1 MRKINLLVLIFI
13 PCSRIYA
20 SSNKLYRPPM
30 FLENTN
36 LGIPTT
42 FSSTNIENF
51 TPNHISFFYYK
62 NIFIIK
68 VPRLSLIDDFPEN
81 LIKSISFFQTD
92 PETGE
97 YSSDNDILSN
107 SERYKHHLNICTNAE
122 LDGSSAVEFVLRK
135 DVKQTEEDKESI
147 NKFINY
153 LKKLGEDGIL
163 MRLVE
168 DGFI

>member
-1 MRKINLLVLIFI
+1 MKKINLLVLVFI

-36 LGIPTT
+36 FGISTT

-68 VPRLSLIDDFPEN
+68 VPYLNIDDDFPKN
-81 LIKSISFFQTD
+81 LVKSEPFFQTD

-97 YSSDNDILSN
+97 YSSDNDILRN
-107 SERYKHHLNICTNAE
+107 SERYEHHLNICTNAE
-122 LDGSSAVEFVLRK
+122 LDGSPAVEFVLRK
-135 DVKQTEEDKESI
+135 DIKRTEEDRESI
-147 NKFINY
+147 NKFVNY

-163 MRLVE
+163 MRLAE

>member
-1 MRKINLLVLIFI
+1 MRKINLLILVFI
-13 PCSRIYA
+13 PYSRIYA

-36 LGIPTT
+36 FGIPTT

-68 VPRLSLIDDFPEN
+68 VPYLNIDDDFPKN
-81 LIKSISFFQTD
+81 LVKSEPFFQTD

-97 YSSDNDILSN
+97 YNSDNNISGNIRRYERPLSV
-107 SERYKHHLNICTNAE
+107 CTNVE
-122 LDGSSAVEFVLRK
+122 LDGLAAVEFVLRNDIK
-135 DVKQTEEDKESI
+135 RTKEDKESI
-147 NKFINY
+147 NKFTNY
-153 LKKLGEDGIL
+153 LKKAGEDRIL
-163 MRLVE
+163 MRLMK